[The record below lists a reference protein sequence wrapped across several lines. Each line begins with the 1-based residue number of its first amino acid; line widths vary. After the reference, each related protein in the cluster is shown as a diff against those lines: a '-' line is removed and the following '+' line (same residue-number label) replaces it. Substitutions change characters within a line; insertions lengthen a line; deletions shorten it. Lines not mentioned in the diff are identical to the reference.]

1 MDTIKKIC
9 RKCGMVYDG
18 SAHSWYCQNCKQRI
32 LEKQRE
38 ENILRIKERQIEGT
52 CIICGKSFVG
62 YHAKE
67 TCSPECD
74 RKLKVLRQKGH
85 EVKNETKK
93 KIAEKNCLKWHLVS
107 PDGKH
112 YVFYN
117 LKQWARDN
125 CNLFGFESN
134 EKNAIKIATGICQ
147 AKKGKTVIT
156 YKGWEAFDGNEEKI
170 VAGVG
175 QGKRRKKCNYKDWET
190 LYDSE
195 KNDPNNICQLYND
208 GYSINR
214 IHTMTGLS
222 ASKIRKILIEEN
234 LWVDT
239 LSVKIS
245 RLLAAGKTTDEIS
258 NLLNVSPKVINS
270 RSPYSKGMY
279 NWKPSKNA
287 LSVRKHRENKKNK
300 KH

>member
-38 ENILRIKERQIEGT
+38 EDILRIKERQIEGT

-85 EVKNETKK
+85 GVKSETKK

-147 AKKGKTVIT
+147 AKKGKTAIT
-156 YKGWEAFDGNEEKI
+156 YKGWKAFDGDTEENIISQTKN
-170 VAGVG
+170 
-175 QGKRRKKCNYKDWET
+175 RKKPVSYKEWEDF
-190 LYDSE
+190 YDNE
-195 KNDPNNICQLYND
+195 KNDPNNICLLYKN
-208 GYSINR
+208 GNSINS
-214 IHTMTGLS
+214 IVAMTGLS
-222 ASKIRKILIEEN
+222 HSKIRKILITEN
-234 LWVDT
+234 LWSNA

-245 RLLAAGKTTDEIS
+245 GLLDTGKTEYEIAD
-258 NLLNVSPKVINS
+258 LLKLPPKVINNY
-270 RSPYSKGMY
+270 SPYSRGEY

-287 LSVRKHRENKKNK
+287 LSVRKHRENKKNQ